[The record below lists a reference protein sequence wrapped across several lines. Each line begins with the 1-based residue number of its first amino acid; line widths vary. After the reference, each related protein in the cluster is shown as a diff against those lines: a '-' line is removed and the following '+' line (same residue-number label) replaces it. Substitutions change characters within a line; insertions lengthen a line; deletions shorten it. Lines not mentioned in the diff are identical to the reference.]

1 MMNKE
6 THMKNSKKLLFTVL
20 LSSTLMGLSSL
31 PIMAKSN
38 SSIIDNEKLDD
49 TVELAKQ
56 KESTIESVFNQFNI
70 QSYSNEKTK
79 KIEKNFNEYKTTV
92 SNTQKNK
99 KKLNDL
105 REKIELL
112 KTKKTTTQEQIKDV
126 KTSLETKID
135 CLGKDKK
142 KTKQYLQYQST
153 LKKVLMNGEKVD
165 LSSIKDEKTFNQFN
179 LLAKEVSQL
188 NDVKSTLKK
197 TSNEYQTTY
206 SLYLDQ
212 LNEEEF
218 QQQAFTTQLRNMNN
232 LNLDE

>member
-1 MMNKE
+1 
-6 THMKNSKKLLFTVL
+6 MKNSKKLLFTVL
-20 LSSTLMGLSSL
+20 LSSTLMGLTSL
-31 PIMAKSN
+31 PIMAKTN
-38 SSIIDNEKLDD
+38 SSIMDNEKLDD

-79 KIEKNFNEYKTTV
+79 KIEKIFNEYKTTV

-99 KKLNDL
+99 KKLNEL
-105 REKIELL
+105 REKIEFL

-135 CLGKDKK
+135 HLGKDKK

-197 TSNEYQTTY
+197 IGNEYQTTY

>member
-1 MMNKE
+1 
-6 THMKNSKKLLFTVL
+6 MKNSKKLLFTVL
-20 LSSTLMGLSSL
+20 LSSTLMGLTSL

-38 SSIIDNEKLDD
+38 SSIMDNEKLDD

-79 KIEKNFNEYKTTV
+79 KIEKIFNEYKTTV

-99 KKLNDL
+99 KKLNEL
-105 REKIELL
+105 REKIEFL

-126 KTSLETKID
+126 KSSLETKID
-135 CLGKDKK
+135 RLGKDKK
-142 KTKQYLQYQST
+142 KTKQYLLYQST

-197 TSNEYQTTY
+197 ISNEYQTTY